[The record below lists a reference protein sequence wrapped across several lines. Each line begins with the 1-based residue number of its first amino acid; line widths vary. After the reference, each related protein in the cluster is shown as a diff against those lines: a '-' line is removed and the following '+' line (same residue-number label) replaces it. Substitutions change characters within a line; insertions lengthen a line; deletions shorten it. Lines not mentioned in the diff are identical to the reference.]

1 MERFWCRSDFISK
14 TNFRLHISDYRFYLN
29 IGNGSHLII
38 YRAGAFSF
46 AFYGYILLESK
57 NICNLTH
64 YILGTEDCG
73 LGLRFTAS
81 HIWGELQLQSQVY
94 ISVYGS
100 LKMWTWLTKFY
111 SVFIILWPGQ
121 TGVRWGGDK
130 TNTLHHNQIMSGQP
144 QRGTRDIKCYK
155 DK

>member
-38 YRAGAFSF
+38 YRVGAFSF
-46 AFYGYILLESK
+46 AFFRYTYSPQVQEYLQSYILYSW
-57 NICNLTH
+57 NWTV
-64 YILGTEDCG
+64 DSG

-100 LKMWTWLTKFY
+100 LKMWTRLTKFY

-130 TNTLHHNQIMSGQP
+130 TNTLHHNQIMSGQQ
-144 QRGTRDIKCYK
+144 QRGPGT
-155 DK
+155 